1 MNRYASL
8 LLILFSITA
17 FAQKASYD
25 TQMDDLFSKAYEHL
39 YVNKDSAYHYF
50 NEIEV
55 LANKN
60 QDWAT
65 VFEALISSNRN
76 AGAFY
81 DLDKLSG
88 NLNRLDSLFL
98 KHKPYLDTLPEK
110 RLYVNSL
117 LYDKGN
123 YYFQLNNY
131 RSSRQTFG
139 QIIDSLEPLPNTE
152 MDEELIDLLS
162 VSYSFIAKMYTDEGK
177 YELAQQYYDK
187 NIRYILQK
195 KPNDLASLNTNYS
208 LLAELYG
215 KKGQYEN
222 SNAYFKKALGFYLKD
237 QTGING
243 IIATAHNLS
252 ENYLALSKTDSA
264 QYYLK
269 LAKNYLN
276 ETHHFASYHHRVQA
290 KLEQKMNNYEL
301 ALKELNFALHLEKE
315 KWKNAKNESIAII
328 YNEIGMLQAAFGQYV
343 NAVANYNLGLEQ
355 VEDFDS
361 RGTSTLKLL
370 KNKSVSLNK
379 LGNND
384 NYKATMETVN
394 LGIKTLDTL
403 KPSFKSKADQLFLIE
418 DAFPLFESGLEAAYQ
433 LYASTSDDSLID
445 LAFRYSEK
453 SKSVLLLEALLEAK
467 ATQFANIPNDVLE
480 RESELKSE
488 ITYLEKQ
495 IKNSETDQS
504 DLKDA
509 LFTLKEEYR
518 QLVQKLEVDYKS
530 YYDLKYN
537 TTTVSLEVSQKSLSK
552 HQLLI
557 SYFYGN
563 KAIYAIALNRGKKE
577 MFRIPID
584 ADLEANIKKVYQ
596 MLSDPK
602 SDVIALGNATYSIY
616 ELLLQPILNSGD
628 QKKLIIIPDGLLN
641 YLPFSALNTS
651 PGGIRYLAENHAIGY
666 VNSATLL
673 SELEERQ
680 PKEHTILA
688 FAPSFDGT
696 VSVSN
701 PDRGK
706 LLPLPNNKKEVEQIL
721 TSFHGRAY
729 IDGEASLRNFK
740 SQLASFGMVHLATH
754 AIFDDTAPEYSYLAF
769 AQNGNAAED
778 LLYVAD
784 LYNLQLDADLVTLSA
799 CESGIGDLK
808 RGEGFLSLARGFF
821 YSGAASI
828 ASTLWK
834 INDAST
840 TTLMTSF
847 YKNLSKGEAKDVALQ
862 NAQIEFLD
870 NNRDNALS
878 HPYYWSAFV
887 ISGNTLALSLPY
899 NWIWFILV
907 TLVVLVS
914 GFLYFKTKKGVN

>member
-222 SNAYFKKALGFYLKD
+222 SNAYFKKALEFYLKD

-403 KPSFKSKADQLFLIE
+403 KPSFRSKADQLFLIE

-616 ELLLQPILNSGD
+616 ELLLKPILNSGD

-769 AQNGNAAED
+769 AQNGNEAED

>member
-343 NAVANYNLGLEQ
+343 SAVANYNLGLEQ

-361 RGTSTLKLL
+361 KGTSTLKLL
-370 KNKSVSLNK
+370 KNKSISLNK

-403 KPSFKSKADQLFLIE
+403 KPSFRSKADQLFLIE

-488 ITYLEKQ
+488 ITYLERQ

-729 IDGEASLRNFK
+729 IDGEASLSNFK

>member
-8 LLILFSITA
+8 LLILFSMTA

-25 TQMDDLFSKAYEHL
+25 TQLDDLFAKAYEHL

-50 NEIEV
+50 NAIEV

-65 VFEALISSNRN
+65 VFDAIISSNRN

-81 DLDKLSG
+81 DLDKLSD
-88 NLNRLDSLFL
+88 NLNRLDSLFI
-98 KHKPYLDTLPEK
+98 KHKAYLDTLSARP
-110 RLYVNSL
+110 LYINSQ

-123 YYFQLNNY
+123 YYFQLNDY
-131 RSSRQTFG
+131 RASRNTFG
-139 QIIDSLEPLPNTE
+139 QIIDALEPLPNTE

-215 KKGQYEN
+215 KKGQYES

-252 ENYLALSKTDSA
+252 ENHLALSKTDSA

-269 LAKNYLN
+269 LAKAYLN
-276 ETHHFASYHHRVQA
+276 GTHHFASYHHRVQA
-290 KLEQKMNNYEL
+290 KLEQKMNHYES
-301 ALKELNFALHLEKE
+301 ALKELYLALQLEKD
-315 KWKNAKNESIAII
+315 KWKNAKNESIALI
-328 YNEIGMLQAAFGQYV
+328 YNEIGLLQTAFSQHLP
-343 NAVANYNLGLEQ
+343 AVTNYNLGLEQ
-355 VEDFDS
+355 VEDFGS
-361 RGTSTLKLL
+361 KGTSTLKLL
-370 KNKSVSLNK
+370 KNKSVSLNS
-379 LGNND
+379 LGNID
-384 NYKATMETVN
+384 NYKNTLETVN
-394 LGIKTLDTL
+394 LGIKILDTL
-403 KPSFKSKADQLFLIE
+403 KPTFRSKADQLFLIE
-418 DAFPLFESGLEAAYQ
+418 DAFPLYESGLEAAYQ
-433 LYASTSDDSLID
+433 LYASSSDDSYID

-467 ATQFANIPNDVLE
+467 ATQFANIPNDLLE

-495 IKNSETDQS
+495 IKNSETDKS
-504 DLKDA
+504 NLKDV
-509 LFTLKEEYR
+509 LFSLKEEYR
-518 QLVQKLEVDYKS
+518 QLVRKLETDYKS
-530 YYDLKYN
+530 YYNLKYN
-537 TTTVSLEVSQKSLSK
+537 ATTVSLEEAQKSLTK
-552 HQLLI
+552 NHLLI

-563 KAIYAIALNRGKKE
+563 KAIYAIALNGSEKK
-577 MFRIPID
+577 MFRLPID
-584 ADLEANIKKVYQ
+584 ADLESNIKKVYQ

-602 SDVIALGNATYSIY
+602 SDVMALGSATYKIY
-616 ELLLQPILNSGD
+616 ELLLKPILNFGD
-628 QKKLIIIPDGLLN
+628 HKKLIIIPDGLLN
-641 YLPFSALNTS
+641 YLPFAVLNTN
-651 PGGIRYLAENHAIGY
+651 PGGIGYLAENYAISY

-680 PKEHTILA
+680 PKEQTILA

-721 TSFHGRAY
+721 RSFHGRAY
-729 IDGEASLRNFK
+729 VDGDASLHNFK
-740 SQLASFGMVHLATH
+740 SQLSSFGMVHLATH
-754 AIFDDTAPEYSYLAF
+754 AIFDDAAPEYSYLAF
-769 AQNGNAAED
+769 AQHGNAVED

-784 LYNLQLDADLVTLSA
+784 LYNLRLDADLVTLSA

-840 TTLMTSF
+840 TKLMTSF
-847 YKNLSKGEAKDVALQ
+847 YKNLSKGESKDIALQ
-862 NAQIEFLD
+862 NAQIAFLQ

-887 ISGNTLALSLPY
+887 ISGNTAAVSFSY
-899 NWIWFILV
+899 NWTWFILG

>member
-343 NAVANYNLGLEQ
+343 SAVANYNLGLEQ

-361 RGTSTLKLL
+361 KGTSTLKLL
-370 KNKSVSLNK
+370 KNKSISLNK

-384 NYKATMETVN
+384 NYKATMETVH

-403 KPSFKSKADQLFLIE
+403 KPSFRSKADQLFLIE

-488 ITYLEKQ
+488 ITYLERQ

>member
-343 NAVANYNLGLEQ
+343 SAVANYNLGLEQ

-403 KPSFKSKADQLFLIE
+403 KPSFRSKADQLFLIE

-433 LYASTSDDSLID
+433 LYAFTSDDSLID

-616 ELLLQPILNSGD
+616 ELLLKPILNSGD

>member
-222 SNAYFKKALGFYLKD
+222 SNAYFKKALEFYLKD

-264 QYYLK
+264 QHYLK
-269 LAKNYLN
+269 LAKAYLN

-343 NAVANYNLGLEQ
+343 SAVANYNLGLEQ

-403 KPSFKSKADQLFLIE
+403 KPSFRSKADQLFLIE

-616 ELLLQPILNSGD
+616 ELLLKPILNSGD

>member
-98 KHKPYLDTLPEK
+98 KHMAYLDTLPEK

-343 NAVANYNLGLEQ
+343 SAVANYNLGLEQ

-403 KPSFKSKADQLFLIE
+403 KPSFRSKADQLFLIE

-504 DLKDA
+504 DQKDA

-518 QLVQKLEVDYKS
+518 QLVQKLEVDYKR

-537 TTTVSLEVSQKSLSK
+537 TTTVSLEVSQKFLSK

-596 MLSDPK
+596 MLSDSK

-616 ELLLQPILNSGD
+616 ELLLKPILNSGD

-688 FAPSFDGT
+688 FAPSFDST

-721 TSFHGRAY
+721 TSFHGRAF

>member
-162 VSYSFIAKMYTDEGK
+162 VSYSFIAKMYTDENK

-222 SNAYFKKALGFYLKD
+222 SNAYFKKALEFYLKD

-264 QYYLK
+264 QHYLK
-269 LAKNYLN
+269 LAKAYLN

-290 KLEQKMNNYEL
+290 KLEQKMNHYEL

-914 GFLYFKTKKGVN
+914 GFLYFKTK

>member
-98 KHKPYLDTLPEK
+98 KHMAYLDTLPEK

-152 MDEELIDLLS
+152 MDQELIDLLS

-343 NAVANYNLGLEQ
+343 SAVANYNLGLEQ

-403 KPSFKSKADQLFLIE
+403 KPSFRSKADQLFLIE

-433 LYASTSDDSLID
+433 LYASTSDDSLVD

-504 DLKDA
+504 DQKDA

-602 SDVIALGNATYSIY
+602 SDVVVLGNDTYSIY

-821 YSGAASI
+821 FSGAASI

-834 INDAST
+834 INDASA

-847 YKNLSKGEAKDVALQ
+847 YKNLSKGEAKDLALQ

-914 GFLYFKTKKGVN
+914 GYLYFKTKKGVN

>member
-1 MNRYASL
+1 MNRYTPFL
-8 LLILFSITA
+8 LGLFSITA
-17 FAQKASYD
+17 FAQKASYE
-25 TQMDDLFSKAYEHL
+25 TQIDELFSKAYEYL
-39 YVNKDSAYHYF
+39 YIEKDSAYYYF
-50 NEIEV
+50 NEIED
-55 LANKN
+55 LAVKN
-60 QDWAT
+60 EDWAI

-81 DLDKLSG
+81 DLDQLSN
-88 NLNRLDSLFL
+88 NLHRLDSLFYT
-98 KHKPYLDTLPEK
+98 HKAYLDTLPEK
-110 RLYVNSL
+110 RLFVNSL

-123 YYFQLNNY
+123 YYFQLNNFK
-131 RSSRQTFG
+131 SSRQSFG
-139 QIIDSLEPLPNTE
+139 QIIAALETLPDAE
-152 MDEELIDLLS
+152 MDEDQVDLLS

-177 YELAQQYYDK
+177 YELGQQYYDK

-222 SNAYFKKALGFYLKD
+222 SNVYFKKALGFYLKD
-237 QTGING
+237 ETGING

-252 ENYLALSKTDSA
+252 ENFLTLSKTDSA
-264 QYYLK
+264 QHYLK
-269 LAKNYLN
+269 LAKVYLN

-290 KLEQKMNNYEL
+290 KLEQKMNRYSL
-301 ALKELNFALHLEKE
+301 ALKELNLALHLEKD
-315 KWKNAKNESIAII
+315 KWKNATSESIALI
-328 YNEIGMLQAAFGQYV
+328 YNEIGMLQATFGHDV
-343 NAVANYNLGLEQ
+343 SAVTNYNLGLDEM
-355 VEDFDS
+355 EDLDA
-361 RGTSTLKLL
+361 RETIDLKLL
-370 KNKSVSLNK
+370 KNKSISLNS
-379 LGNND
+379 LGNID
-384 NYKATMETVN
+384 NYEATLETVN
-394 LGIKTLDTL
+394 LGINTLDTL
-403 KPSFKSKADQLFLIE
+403 KPTFRSKADQLFLIE

-433 LYASTSDDSLID
+433 LYASSNDESYID

-467 ATQFANIPNDVLE
+467 ATQFANIPSEVLE

-495 IKNSETDQS
+495 IKNSEEDQS
-504 DLKDA
+504 HLKDA
-509 LFTLKEEYR
+509 LFSLKEEYR
-518 QLVQKLEVDYKS
+518 QLVRKLETDYKS
-530 YYDLKYN
+530 YYNLKYN
-537 TTTVSLEVSQKSLSK
+537 STTVSLEEAQKSLTK
-552 HQLLI
+552 NHLLI

-563 KAIYAIALNRGKKE
+563 KAIYAIALNGSEKK

-596 MLSDPK
+596 MLSNPK
-602 SDVIALGNATYSIY
+602 SDVMALGSATHEIY
-616 ELLLQPILNSGD
+616 KLLLKPILNSGD

-641 YLPFSALNTS
+641 YLPFAALNTD
-651 PGGIRYLAENHAIGY
+651 PRGISYLAENHAISY

-673 SELEERQ
+673 SELRQRQ
-680 PKEHTILA
+680 PKEQTILA
-688 FAPSFDGT
+688 FAPNFDGT
-696 VSVSN
+696 VSVSS

-721 TSFHGRAY
+721 TSFQGRAY
-729 IDGEASLRNFK
+729 VDGEASLRNFR
-740 SQLASFGMVHLATH
+740 SQLSSFGMVHLATH

-769 AQNGNAAED
+769 AQNGNAVED

-840 TTLMTSF
+840 TKLMAGF
-847 YKNLSKGEAKDVALQ
+847 YKNLSKGESKDMALQ
-862 NAQIEFLD
+862 NAQIEFLHSNQD
-870 NNRDNALS
+870 NGLS

-887 ISGNTLALSLPY
+887 ISGNTVALSYSY
-899 NWIWFILV
+899 NWIWFILG
-907 TLVVLVS
+907 TIVVMVS
-914 GFLYFKTKKGVN
+914 GFLYFKIKKRVP

>member
-152 MDEELIDLLS
+152 MDQELIDLLS

-264 QYYLK
+264 QHYLK
-269 LAKNYLN
+269 LAKAYLN

-384 NYKATMETVN
+384 NYKATMETVH

-403 KPSFKSKADQLFLIE
+403 KPSFRSKADQLFLIE

-504 DLKDA
+504 DQKDA

-616 ELLLQPILNSGD
+616 ELLLKPILNSGD

>member
-98 KHKPYLDTLPEK
+98 KHMAYLDTLPEK

-584 ADLEANIKKVYQ
+584 ADLEANIKRVYQ

-616 ELLLQPILNSGD
+616 ELLLKPILNSGD

>member
-384 NYKATMETVN
+384 NYKATMETVH

-403 KPSFKSKADQLFLIE
+403 KPSFRSKADQLFLIE

-433 LYASTSDDSLID
+433 LYAFTSDDSLID

-616 ELLLQPILNSGD
+616 ELLLKPILNSGD

-729 IDGEASLRNFK
+729 IDGEASLSNFK

-878 HPYYWSAFV
+878 HPYFWSAFV

>member
-343 NAVANYNLGLEQ
+343 SAVANYNLGLEQ

-403 KPSFKSKADQLFLIE
+403 KPSFRSKADQLFLIE

-504 DLKDA
+504 DQKDA

>member
-343 NAVANYNLGLEQ
+343 SAVANYNLGLEQ

>member
-222 SNAYFKKALGFYLKD
+222 SNAYFKKALEFYLKD

-264 QYYLK
+264 QHYLK
-269 LAKNYLN
+269 LAKAYLN

-343 NAVANYNLGLEQ
+343 SAVANYNLGLEQ

-403 KPSFKSKADQLFLIE
+403 KPSFRSKADQLFLIE

-504 DLKDA
+504 DQKDA

-616 ELLLQPILNSGD
+616 ELLLKPILNSGD

>member
-384 NYKATMETVN
+384 NYKATMETVH

-403 KPSFKSKADQLFLIE
+403 KPSFRSKADQLFLIE

-433 LYASTSDDSLID
+433 LYAFTSDDSLID

-504 DLKDA
+504 DQKDA
-509 LFTLKEEYR
+509 LFILKEEYR

-616 ELLLQPILNSGD
+616 ELLLKPILNSGD

-729 IDGEASLRNFK
+729 IDGEASLSNFK

>member
-343 NAVANYNLGLEQ
+343 SAVANYNLGLEQ

-403 KPSFKSKADQLFLIE
+403 KPSFRSKADQLFLIE

-504 DLKDA
+504 DQKDA
-509 LFTLKEEYR
+509 LFILKEEYR

-616 ELLLQPILNSGD
+616 ELLLKPILNSGD

-729 IDGEASLRNFK
+729 IDGEASLSNFK

-878 HPYYWSAFV
+878 HPYFWSAFV

>member
-384 NYKATMETVN
+384 NYKATMETVH

-403 KPSFKSKADQLFLIE
+403 KPSFRSKADQLFLIE

-433 LYASTSDDSLID
+433 LYAFTSDDSLID

-504 DLKDA
+504 DQKDA
-509 LFTLKEEYR
+509 LFILKEEYR

>member
-384 NYKATMETVN
+384 NYKATMETVH

-403 KPSFKSKADQLFLIE
+403 KPSFRSKADQLFLIE

-433 LYASTSDDSLID
+433 LYAFTSDDSLID

-504 DLKDA
+504 DQKDA
-509 LFTLKEEYR
+509 LFILKEEYR

-729 IDGEASLRNFK
+729 IDGEASLSNFK

-878 HPYYWSAFV
+878 HPYFWSAFV

>member
-343 NAVANYNLGLEQ
+343 SAVANYNLGLEQ

-361 RGTSTLKLL
+361 KGTSTLKLL
-370 KNKSVSLNK
+370 KNKSISLNK

-403 KPSFKSKADQLFLIE
+403 KPSFRSKADQLFLIE

-504 DLKDA
+504 DQKDA
-509 LFTLKEEYR
+509 LFILKEEYR

-584 ADLEANIKKVYQ
+584 ADLEANIKRVYQ

-616 ELLLQPILNSGD
+616 EHLLQPILNSGD

>member
-384 NYKATMETVN
+384 NYKATMETVH

-403 KPSFKSKADQLFLIE
+403 KPSFRSKADQLFLIE

-433 LYASTSDDSLID
+433 LYAFTSDDSLID

-504 DLKDA
+504 DQKDA
-509 LFTLKEEYR
+509 LFILKEEYR

-616 ELLLQPILNSGD
+616 ELLLKPILNSGD

-878 HPYYWSAFV
+878 HPYFWSAFV

>member
-222 SNAYFKKALGFYLKD
+222 SNAYFKKALEFYLKD

-616 ELLLQPILNSGD
+616 ELLLKPILNSGD

-769 AQNGNAAED
+769 AQNGNEAED

>member
-1 MNRYASL
+1 
-8 LLILFSITA
+8 
-17 FAQKASYD
+17 
-25 TQMDDLFSKAYEHL
+25 
-39 YVNKDSAYHYF
+39 
-50 NEIEV
+50 
-55 LANKN
+55 
-60 QDWAT
+60 
-65 VFEALISSNRN
+65 
-76 AGAFY
+76 
-81 DLDKLSG
+81 
-88 NLNRLDSLFL
+88 
-98 KHKPYLDTLPEK
+98 
-110 RLYVNSL
+110 
-117 LYDKGN
+117 
-123 YYFQLNNY
+123 
-131 RSSRQTFG
+131 
-139 QIIDSLEPLPNTE
+139 
-152 MDEELIDLLS
+152 
-162 VSYSFIAKMYTDEGK
+162 
-177 YELAQQYYDK
+177 
-187 NIRYILQK
+187 
-195 KPNDLASLNTNYS
+195 
-208 LLAELYG
+208 
-215 KKGQYEN
+215 
-222 SNAYFKKALGFYLKD
+222 
-237 QTGING
+237 
-243 IIATAHNLS
+243 
-252 ENYLALSKTDSA
+252 
-264 QYYLK
+264 
-269 LAKNYLN
+269 
-276 ETHHFASYHHRVQA
+276 
-290 KLEQKMNNYEL
+290 MNNYEL

-343 NAVANYNLGLEQ
+343 SAVANYNLGLEQ

-403 KPSFKSKADQLFLIE
+403 KPSFRSKADQLFLIE

-504 DLKDA
+504 DQKDA

-563 KAIYAIALNRGKKE
+563 KAIYAITLNRGKKE

-616 ELLLQPILNSGD
+616 ELLLKPILNSGD

-729 IDGEASLRNFK
+729 IDGEASLSNFK

>member
-162 VSYSFIAKMYTDEGK
+162 VSYSFIAKMYTDENK

-222 SNAYFKKALGFYLKD
+222 SNAYFKKALEFYLKD

-264 QYYLK
+264 QHYLK
-269 LAKNYLN
+269 LAKAYLN

-301 ALKELNFALHLEKE
+301 ALKELNLALHLEKE

-504 DLKDA
+504 DQKDA

-563 KAIYAIALNRGKKE
+563 KAIYAITLNRGKKE

-584 ADLEANIKKVYQ
+584 ADLEANIKRVYQ

-602 SDVIALGNATYSIY
+602 SDVMALGSDTYKIY
-616 ELLLQPILNSGD
+616 ELLLKPILNSGD

-641 YLPFSALNTS
+641 YLPFSAMNTS

-754 AIFDDTAPEYSYLAF
+754 SIFDDIAPEYSYLAF
-769 AQNGNAAED
+769 AQNGNEAED

>member
-162 VSYSFIAKMYTDEGK
+162 VSYSFIAKMYTDENK

-222 SNAYFKKALGFYLKD
+222 SNAYFKKALEFYLKD

-264 QYYLK
+264 QHYLK
-269 LAKNYLN
+269 LAKAYLN

-290 KLEQKMNNYEL
+290 KLEQKMNHYEL

-433 LYASTSDDSLID
+433 LYASTSDDSLVD

-914 GFLYFKTKKGVN
+914 GFLYFKTK

>member
-1 MNRYASL
+1 
-8 LLILFSITA
+8 
-17 FAQKASYD
+17 
-25 TQMDDLFSKAYEHL
+25 MDDLFVKAYEHL

-222 SNAYFKKALGFYLKD
+222 SNAYFKKALEFYLKD

-264 QYYLK
+264 QHYLK
-269 LAKNYLN
+269 LAKAYLN

-290 KLEQKMNNYEL
+290 KLEQKMNHYEL

-343 NAVANYNLGLEQ
+343 SAVANYNLGLEQ

-403 KPSFKSKADQLFLIE
+403 KPSFRSKADQLFLIE

-616 ELLLQPILNSGD
+616 ELLLKPILNSGD

-878 HPYYWSAFV
+878 HPYFWSAFV

>member
-222 SNAYFKKALGFYLKD
+222 SNAYFKKALEFYLKD

-264 QYYLK
+264 QHYLK
-269 LAKNYLN
+269 LAKAYLN

-290 KLEQKMNNYEL
+290 KLEQKMNHYEL

-328 YNEIGMLQAAFGQYV
+328 YNEIGMLEAAFGQYV

-769 AQNGNAAED
+769 AQNGNEAED

>member
-162 VSYSFIAKMYTDEGK
+162 VSYSFIAKMYTDENK

-584 ADLEANIKKVYQ
+584 ADLEANIKRVYQ

-616 ELLLQPILNSGD
+616 ELLLKPILNSGD

-878 HPYYWSAFV
+878 HPYFWSAFV

>member
-162 VSYSFIAKMYTDEGK
+162 VSYSFIAKMYTDENK

-222 SNAYFKKALGFYLKD
+222 SNAYFKKALEFYLKD

-264 QYYLK
+264 QHYLK
-269 LAKNYLN
+269 LAKAYLN

-290 KLEQKMNNYEL
+290 KLEQKMNHYEL
-301 ALKELNFALHLEKE
+301 ALKELNLALHLEKE

-403 KPSFKSKADQLFLIE
+403 KPSFRSKADQLFLIE

-602 SDVIALGNATYSIY
+602 SDVIALGSDTYKIY
-616 ELLLQPILNSGD
+616 ELLLKPILNSGD

>member
-343 NAVANYNLGLEQ
+343 SAVANYNLGLEQ

-403 KPSFKSKADQLFLIE
+403 KPSFRSKADQLFLIE

-616 ELLLQPILNSGD
+616 ELLLKPILNSGD

-729 IDGEASLRNFK
+729 IDGEASLSNFK

>member
-403 KPSFKSKADQLFLIE
+403 KPSFRSKADQLFLIE

-433 LYASTSDDSLID
+433 LYAFTSDDSLID

-504 DLKDA
+504 DQKDA

-616 ELLLQPILNSGD
+616 ELLLKPILNSGD

-729 IDGEASLRNFK
+729 IDGEASLSNFK

>member
-343 NAVANYNLGLEQ
+343 SAVANYNLGLEQ

-361 RGTSTLKLL
+361 KGTSTLKLL
-370 KNKSVSLNK
+370 KNKSISLNK

-403 KPSFKSKADQLFLIE
+403 KPSFRSKADQLFLIE

-616 ELLLQPILNSGD
+616 ELLLKPILNSGD

>member
-1 MNRYASL
+1 
-8 LLILFSITA
+8 
-17 FAQKASYD
+17 Q
-25 TQMDDLFSKAYEHL
+25 H
-39 YVNKDSAYHYF
+39 
-50 NEIEV
+50 
-55 LANKN
+55 
-60 QDWAT
+60 
-65 VFEALISSNRN
+65 
-76 AGAFY
+76 
-81 DLDKLSG
+81 
-88 NLNRLDSLFL
+88 
-98 KHKPYLDTLPEK
+98 
-110 RLYVNSL
+110 
-117 LYDKGN
+117 
-123 YYFQLNNY
+123 
-131 RSSRQTFG
+131 
-139 QIIDSLEPLPNTE
+139 
-152 MDEELIDLLS
+152 
-162 VSYSFIAKMYTDEGK
+162 
-177 YELAQQYYDK
+177 
-187 NIRYILQK
+187 
-195 KPNDLASLNTNYS
+195 
-208 LLAELYG
+208 
-215 KKGQYEN
+215 
-222 SNAYFKKALGFYLKD
+222 
-237 QTGING
+237 
-243 IIATAHNLS
+243 
-252 ENYLALSKTDSA
+252 
-264 QYYLK
+264 YLK
-269 LAKNYLN
+269 LAKAYLN

-290 KLEQKMNNYEL
+290 KLEQKMNHYEL

-403 KPSFKSKADQLFLIE
+403 KPSFNSKADQLFLIE

-740 SQLASFGMVHLATH
+740 SQLASFGMVHLAPH
-754 AIFDDTAPEYSYLAF
+754 AIFDDTAP
-769 AQNGNAAED
+769 
-778 LLYVAD
+778 
-784 LYNLQLDADLVTLSA
+784 
-799 CESGIGDLK
+799 
-808 RGEGFLSLARGFF
+808 
-821 YSGAASI
+821 
-828 ASTLWK
+828 
-834 INDAST
+834 
-840 TTLMTSF
+840 
-847 YKNLSKGEAKDVALQ
+847 
-862 NAQIEFLD
+862 
-870 NNRDNALS
+870 
-878 HPYYWSAFV
+878 
-887 ISGNTLALSLPY
+887 
-899 NWIWFILV
+899 
-907 TLVVLVS
+907 
-914 GFLYFKTKKGVN
+914 

>member
-162 VSYSFIAKMYTDEGK
+162 VSYSFIAKMYTDENK

-403 KPSFKSKADQLFLIE
+403 KPSFRSKADQLFLIE

-433 LYASTSDDSLID
+433 LYAFTSDDSLID

-616 ELLLQPILNSGD
+616 ELLLKPILNSGD

-729 IDGEASLRNFK
+729 IDGEASLSNFK

-769 AQNGNAAED
+769 AQNGNEAED

-878 HPYYWSAFV
+878 HPYFWSAFV

>member
-343 NAVANYNLGLEQ
+343 SAVANYNLGLEQ

-403 KPSFKSKADQLFLIE
+403 KPSFRSKADQLFLIE

-616 ELLLQPILNSGD
+616 ELLLKPILNSGD

-878 HPYYWSAFV
+878 HPYFWSAFV

>member
-162 VSYSFIAKMYTDEGK
+162 VSYSFIAKMYTDENK

-222 SNAYFKKALGFYLKD
+222 SNAYFKKALEFYLKD

-264 QYYLK
+264 QHYLK
-269 LAKNYLN
+269 LAKAYLN

-290 KLEQKMNNYEL
+290 KLEQKMNHYEL

-328 YNEIGMLQAAFGQYV
+328 YNEIGMLEAAFGQYV

-584 ADLEANIKKVYQ
+584 ADLEANIKRVYQ

-769 AQNGNAAED
+769 AQNGNEAED

>member
-264 QYYLK
+264 QHYLK
-269 LAKNYLN
+269 LAKAYLN

-769 AQNGNAAED
+769 AQNGNEAED

-878 HPYYWSAFV
+878 HPYFWSAFV